1 VSGADGE
8 VTLAREILG
17 TIYLLCPLL
26 GGALAHGLCMK
37 YGWLAFLARPIDRG
51 AKWRGEPL
59 FGHSKT
65 FRGPFLVAVGSAAV
79 FALQQ
84 EVLHRFAPFAYI
96 ELVDYAR
103 LPGAW
108 FAGLAGAAAELAEL
122 PNSFAKRRLRIP
134 SGGTASGALGLLFF
148 VWDQVDL
155 LLGFWLVVGF
165 VVPPSLGRI
174 VTSLVAV
181 GAFHPLLTLVGYLA
195 GMRKSA
201 R

>member
-1 VSGADGE
+1 
-8 VTLAREILG
+8 
-17 TIYLLCPLL
+17 
-26 GGALAHGLCMK
+26 MK
-37 YGWLAFLARPIDRG
+37 YGWLALLARPVDRG

-65 FRGPFLVAVGSAAV
+65 FRGPILVAAGSAAV

-84 EVLHRFAPFAYI
+84 EVLHCFAPFARM

-108 FAGLAGAAAELAEL
+108 SAALAGAAAELSEL

-134 SGGTASGALGLLFF
+134 PGGTAKGALGVLFF

-155 LLGFWLVVGF
+155 LLGYWLVVGLA
-165 VVPPSLGRI
+165 VPATPVRV
-174 VTSLVAV
+174 VTSLVVVA
-181 GAFHPLLTLVGYLA
+181 ALHPLVTVAGYLA
-195 GMRKSA
+195 GMRESA

>member
-1 VSGADGE
+1 
-8 VTLAREILG
+8 
-17 TIYLLCPLL
+17 
-26 GGALAHGLCMK
+26 MK

-51 AKWRGEPL
+51 ARWRGEPL

-65 FRGPFLVAVGSAAV
+65 FRGPILVAAGSAAV

-84 EVLHRFAPFAYI
+84 DVLHRIAPFAEI

-108 FAGLAGAAAELAEL
+108 FAALAGAAAELAEL
-122 PNSFAKRRLRIP
+122 PNSFTKRRLRIP
-134 SGGTASGALGLLFF
+134 SGGTASGALGALFF

-155 LLGFWLVVGF
+155 LLGFWLVIGF
-165 VVPPSLGRI
+165 AVPASAGRLA
-174 VTSLVAV
+174 TSLIAV
-181 GAFHPLLTLVGYLA
+181 GLLHPVLTIAGYLA
-195 GMRKSA
+195 GMRESA